1 MEFLDEAELIINNW
15 LLITLWSYSFGG
27 ALSEGGIEW
36 QGGKKKTTEKTPSKI
51 LECGAIYIS

>member
-36 QGGKKKTTEKTPSKI
+36 QGGKKNNRKN
-51 LECGAIYIS
+51 AI